1 MPFTKDQIED
11 DYKELLTPKKLTS
24 IVEII
29 DTLYTKGETIR
40 IIGAE
45 RSKKDVLVRISDD
58 DHQYTMTSLESY
70 KDDVDTFFQKY
81 WTVSDITL
89 NTLKKFDVFLD
100 KTFIKYY
107 TDIRVGDK
115 VIYNRADTG
124 EIDVALVTA
133 IYQSLVK
140 ESDYLFELSGDE
152 YLYQSE
158 EVKLQK

>member
-1 MPFTKDQIED
+1 MPFTKEQIED
-11 DYKELLTPKKLTS
+11 DYKELATPIKLTS
-24 IVEII
+24 MTEII
-29 DTLYTKGETIR
+29 DRLYNKGETIR
-40 IIGAE
+40 LIGAE

-58 DHQYTMTSLESY
+58 DYQFTMTSLESY
-70 KDDVDTFFQKY
+70 KDDVDTFFKKY

-115 VIYNRADTG
+115 VTYNRNDTG
-124 EIDVALVTA
+124 ELDVAFVTA

-140 ESDYLFELSGDE
+140 EADYLFELSGDD

-158 EVKLQK
+158 EVKLKK